1 MDLYARQLARY
12 LELFPPEQI
21 KVYLYDYWRA
31 DPEGMIA
38 DLFRFLGLD
47 DGLPDMS
54 VRHRV
59 GGIPRSTGLRRAME
73 RETSLIRHLARAVIR
88 CVL

>member
-1 MDLYARQLARY
+1 
-12 LELFPPEQI
+12 
-21 KVYLYDYWRA
+21 
-31 DPEGMIA
+31 MIA

-47 DGLPDMS
+47 DGFVPDMS

-88 CVL
+88 CGRESKRRSIAGTQYVHRCRTTCDGS